1 MSLIKI
7 WKNKGKIYE
16 GIKNSIFK
24 KEHIEEIAAERM
36 ALCKACPH
44 IDLEG
49 SKCEVPGTAPC
60 CGLCGCK
67 LSIKTRS
74 LSSQCALNFDRRW
87 EAVLDEKEED
97 ALNDELYEQ
106 GTDGTD

>member
-7 WKNKGKIYE
+7 WKNKGKILE

-24 KEHIEEIAAERM
+24 KEHIEEIAAERL

-49 SKCEVPGTAPC
+49 DKCEVPGTQPC
-60 CGLCGCK
+60 CSLCGCC
-67 LSIKTRS
+67 LSIKIRS
-74 LSSQCALNFDRRW
+74 LSSHCPLNFSRRW
-87 EAVLDEKEED
+87 EAILSEEEED
-97 ALNDELYEQ
+97 QLNEQLKEQQDESNI
-106 GTDGTD
+106 

>member
-24 KEHIEEIAAERM
+24 QEHIEEIAADRM
-36 ALCKACPH
+36 SKCRECPH
-44 IDLEG
+44 IDNEG
-49 SKCEVPGTAPC
+49 SKCELPGTAPC

-67 LSIKTRS
+67 LSLKTRS
-74 LSSQCALNFDRRW
+74 LSSACADEGNERW
-87 EAVLDEKEED
+87 KAVLTEDEED
-97 ALNDELYEQ
+97 KLNENLHNNE
-106 GTDGTD
+106 